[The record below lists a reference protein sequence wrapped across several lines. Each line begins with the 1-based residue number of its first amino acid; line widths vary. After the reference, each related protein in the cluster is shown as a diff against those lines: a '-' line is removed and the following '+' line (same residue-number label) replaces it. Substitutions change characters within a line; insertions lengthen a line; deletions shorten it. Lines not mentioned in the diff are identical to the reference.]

1 MQAIRRGCVA
11 VAAQPWLLSP
21 PGEATP
27 NEVPM
32 MKSVGLIQ
40 TLSASLIIS
49 ALLIALSG
57 CQNNEGPTEGA
68 GAAVDDA
75 ASKAGQ
81 QIEEAGENIQDAAR
95 GN

>member
-1 MQAIRRGCVA
+1 
-11 VAAQPWLLSP
+11 
-21 PGEATP
+21 
-27 NEVPM
+27 M
-32 MKSVGLIQ
+32 MKSIRVIQ

-57 CQNNEGPTEGA
+57 CQNNEGPTERA

-75 ASKAGQ
+75 ASKDGQ
-81 QIEEAGENIQDAAR
+81 QIEKAGENVQDAAR